1 MALKDILVHIDDTP
15 YCEKRVKLALQI
27 AKQNEAGLTALF
39 ARTDPSLKGFEPNM
53 QQRHQAHEALSGELQ
68 SRFVKLADKAGVK
81 LTWIT
86 AKLPSS
92 PDQVINQIIQQ
103 TQQSDM
109 IIIGQHDDNSAD
121 GSVPEDMPEHLVLE
135 TGRPVLIIPYAGEFK
150 SVGKKVLVAWTPGRE
165 SVRALNDAIP
175 LIAEAKKVRVVA
187 INPNKKNQKAS
198 GVTAE
203 QAAAHLT
210 RHGIKTESDQ
220 FSTRGVDEGNLI
232 LNCLADE
239 RADLLVMGAYGH
251 HRFRELILGGVTQKV
266 FKNMTTPVLMSH

>member
-15 YCEKRVKLALQI
+15 YCERRFKIALQI
-27 AKQNEAGLTALF
+27 AKQNEAGITALF
-39 ARTDPSLKGFEPNM
+39 ARADPSLKGFEPNM
-53 QQRHQAHEALSGELQ
+53 KKRHEAHEALSEKIH
-68 SRFVKLADKAGVK
+68 SRFAKLADKAGIT
-81 LTWIT
+81 LTWVT

-92 PDQVINQIIQQ
+92 SDQVTNQVIQQ

-109 IIIGQHDDNSAD
+109 IIVGQHDNKSAD

-150 SVGKKVLVAWTPGRE
+150 SVGKKVVVAWTSGRE

-175 LIAEAKKVRVVA
+175 LMGEAKKVKVVA
-187 INPNKKNQKAS
+187 INPKKNTKKES

-266 FKNMTTPVLMSH
+266 FENMTTPVLMSH

>member
-15 YCEKRVKLALQI
+15 YCDKRFKIAIQI

-39 ARTDPSLKGFEPNM
+39 ARADPALKGFEPNM
-53 QQRHQAHEALSGELQ
+53 KKRHQDHEALSEKRQ
-68 SRFVKLADKAGVK
+68 THFAKLADKAGVE
-81 LTWIT
+81 LTWLT

-92 PDQVINQIIQQ
+92 ADQVTNQVIQQ

-109 IIIGQHDDNSAD
+109 IIVGQHDHKNSD
-121 GSVPEDMPEHLVLE
+121 GSVPEDMPELLVLE
-135 TGRPVLIIPYAGEFK
+135 TGRPVLIIPYAGDFK
-150 SVGKKVLVAWTPGRE
+150 AVGKKVVVAWTPGRE
-165 SVRALNDAIP
+165 SVRALNDALP
-175 LIAEAKKVRVVA
+175 LMSTAKKVKVVA
-187 INPNKKNQKAS
+187 INPKKKAKKEI

-203 QAAAHLT
+203 QAAAHIA

-232 LNCLADE
+232 LNALSDE

-266 FKNMTTPVLMSH
+266 FENMTTPVLMSH